1 MSYDNYNSNPAG
13 KAPSQVGAGPRVGN
27 KTLGDKRESFI
38 KAKDAFKAM
47 SDTISDRYAA
57 RGDRT
62 RGHIAPHDDSIMPNV
77 KTGRGPTKG

>member
-1 MSYDNYNSNPAG
+1 MSYNTNPAG
-13 KAPSQVGAGPRVGN
+13 KAPSQVGDGPRVGN

-47 SDTISDRYAA
+47 SDTITDRYAA

-62 RGHIAPHDDSIMPNV
+62 RGHIAPHDDSIMPEV
-77 KTGRGPTKG
+77 KRGRGPTKG